1 MPILLD
7 DYGKNLDVISN
18 PLQRQGMGSSMKTE
32 IKFTC
37 DCGRVFAID
46 GTPNVAIEILKV
58 TVRRHSKDCDACG

>member
-1 MPILLD
+1 
-7 DYGKNLDVISN
+7 
-18 PLQRQGMGSSMKTE
+18 MKTE

-37 DCGRVFAID
+37 DCGKVFAID

>member
-1 MPILLD
+1 MDID
-7 DYGKNLDVISN
+7 AN
-18 PLQRQGMGSSMKTE
+18 PFQGYGMGASMKTE

-58 TVRRHSKDCDACG
+58 TVRRHSKDCEACG